1 MALIKA
7 PASGL
12 DSTWFRDKEMTGKLA
27 LLMEVIPG
35 TAKVS
40 NRPNTYGNYDDMI
53 DAYLT
58 VFETARDLEND
69 ELMRQRVTVSR
80 ANMFKTL
87 KALLDEAGDDPNP
100 TSVYIVKAV
109 QTKSGV
115 ITYVLDPAPDEVFE
129 RVAQWVEKRDA
140 ADDIPDF

>member
-12 DSTWFRDKEMTGKLA
+12 DSTWFKDKEMTGKLA

-35 TAKVS
+35 TVKVS
-40 NRPNTYGNYDDMI
+40 DRPNKFGNHDDMI

-69 ELMRQRVTVSR
+69 ELKRQRVTVSR

-87 KALLDEAGDDPNP
+87 KALLDEAGDDPSP
-100 TSVYIVKAV
+100 ASVYIVKAV
-109 QTKSGV
+109 QTKSGTT
-115 ITYVLDPAPDEVFE
+115 TYVLDPASDEVFE
-129 RVAQWVEKRDA
+129 RVAQWVERRDA
-140 ADDIPDF
+140 KDDIPDF